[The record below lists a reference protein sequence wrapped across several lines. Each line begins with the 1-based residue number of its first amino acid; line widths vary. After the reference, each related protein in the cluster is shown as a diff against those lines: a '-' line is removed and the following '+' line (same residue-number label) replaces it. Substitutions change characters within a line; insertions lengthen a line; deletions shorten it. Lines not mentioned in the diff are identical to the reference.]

1 MENNI
6 NNNINQESGAKTPE
20 NNTNKNDIV
29 LPQTAEELQ
38 AMLQRESDRRVTEAR
53 KKFEADFNAKL
64 EKEKTEA
71 ARLAKLTKAEKEQE
85 EFNRQKQEF
94 EAQKAEFHKS
104 QLLNQTMVTLQQE
117 SLPVNFAEYFM
128 ADSAEQIQENIKIFK
143 QAWQEAIQKEVDNR
157 LTTKTPKKGTQTSNI
172 GMSFFDAIKQ
182 NKIR

>member
-1 MENNI
+1 MENNT
-6 NNNINQESGAKTPE
+6 NNNINQESGAKAPE
-20 NNTNKNDIV
+20 NNTNKNEIA

-64 EKEKTEA
+64 EKEKSEA

-157 LTTKTPKKGTQTSNI
+157 LTTKTPKKGTQTTNT

>member
-29 LPQTAEELQ
+29 LPQTVEELQ

>member
-6 NNNINQESGAKTPE
+6 NNNINQESGAKTPG